1 MYDEPVSENTVGGG
15 NRARVAQ
22 QRHRQ
27 QAVRLCAPL
36 PSDKGHDPKHARD
49 DRSQGG
55 DRGPLV
61 LRAAPRD
68 ADEQAGH
75 AAHEQERAHPVHPP
89 ESLRQRQLWLVGVG
103 TDEEQRSDESGEAE
117 GVIYVEALA
126 PGGAL
131 HERPTMSATS
141 RIDEPLG

>member
-1 MYDEPVSENTVGGG
+1 
-15 NRARVAQ
+15 
-22 QRHRQ
+22 
-27 QAVRLCAPL
+27 
-36 PSDKGHDPKHARD
+36 
-49 DRSQGG
+49 
-55 DRGPLV
+55 V